1 MKKTKDDLI
10 QKNCK
15 RLNLGRCA
23 GFRYDLYRQQ
33 DADLIE
39 YENNVDA
46 QYLLTK
52 IKSDRTLH
60 SDDNYTPGKIGALYP
75 LHDCLCIVC
84 NPLAFKLLN
93 LKTFWAYEPLFDKY
107 VYYFKYD
114 AYYKDYISK
123 HLNYTKSVPI
133 QVFQQYELLFTK
145 CTLPKFCSGWENA
158 HLTSAPNITESV
170 ANKIIQISNKIND
183 NYGYYWELNPACNT
197 YRIGQAVAGRL
208 GKTVMSYNAHAVLE
222 LILQVVSC
230 SYAIVDNTN
239 TVQPYKCSF
248 KELLQ
253 SFKITG
259 RKKAKA
265 VIFEEALNELIE
277 HGFIDGYGFD
287 DDNNICFSA
296 IFLTRHARQKIL
308 RPLGFYAG
316 LPVKRPYIATWLN
329 YLWWIRQSQHP
340 QLSVA
345 LDTLLGYLGL
355 SNLIRESR
363 LSEIAKVL
371 NLIRRQGQDVGYLLK
386 AEDETEITAKDVKHL
401 LNNRKELKKHIV
413 ITPLESGKVGKN
425 D

>member
-1 MKKTKDDLI
+1 MIKKTKDELN

-23 GFRYDLYRQQ
+23 GFRYDLYLQQ
-33 DADLIE
+33 DADLVE
-39 YENNVDA
+39 YENDVDA

-52 IKSDRTLH
+52 IKYDRTLH
-60 SDDNYTPGKIGALYP
+60 GDDNYTPGKIGALYP
-75 LHDCLCIVC
+75 LHECLCIVC
-84 NPLAFKLLN
+84 SPLAFKLLN
-93 LKTFWAYEPLFDKY
+93 FKTFWAYEPIFDKY
-107 VYYFKYD
+107 VYYFKND
-114 AYYKDYISK
+114 DYYRSYLFN
-123 HLNYTKSVPI
+123 HLNYTRSVPI
-133 QVFQQYELLFTK
+133 QVYQQYEILFTK
-145 CTLPKFCSGWENA
+145 STLPKFSNNWHDS
-158 HLTSAPNITESV
+158 HLTSAPNMTEAV
-170 ANKIIQISNKIND
+170 VNKLVQISNKINN
-183 NYGYYWELNPACNT
+183 NYGYYWQLNPANNT

-340 QLSVA
+340 QLTVA

-363 LSEIAKVL
+363 LTEIAKVL
-371 NLIRRQGQDVGYLLK
+371 NLIRRHGQDSGFLLK
-386 AEDETEITAKDVKHL
+386 AEDEKEITSKDVKYL
-401 LNNRKELKKHIV
+401 LNNRKEFKTV
-413 ITPLESGKVGKN
+413 IRISPLNVER
-425 D
+425 

>member
-1 MKKTKDDLI
+1 MSKKTKDELN
-10 QKNCK
+10 QKQAK
-15 RLNLGRCA
+15 KLNLGRCA
-23 GFRYDLYRQQ
+23 GFRYDIYRQQ

-39 YENNVDA
+39 YENDVDA

-60 SDDNYTPGKIGALYP
+60 GNENYNPGMVGALYP

-93 LKTFWAYEPLFDKY
+93 LKAFWAYEPLFDKY

-114 AYYKDYISK
+114 AYYNDYISK
-123 HLNYTKSVPI
+123 HLKYTQSVPI
-133 QVFQQYELLFTK
+133 QVFQQYEILFTK
-145 CTLPKFCSGWENA
+145 CTLPKFSNNWSNS
-158 HLTSAPNITESV
+158 HLTSAPAMTESI
-170 ANKIIQISNKIND
+170 AHKIIQISNKIND
-183 NYGYYWELNPACNT
+183 NYGYYWQLNPACDT

-208 GKTVMSYNAHAVLE
+208 GKTVMSYNAHALLE

-239 TVQPYKCSF
+239 ATQSYICNY

-253 SFKITG
+253 LFKPLG

-265 VIFEEALNELIE
+265 IVFEDALNEFLY
-277 HGFIDGYGFD
+277 HGFIDGYKFD
-287 DDNNICFSA
+287 DENNFYFTST
-296 IFLTRHARQKIL
+296 FLTRHARQKIL
-308 RPLGFYAG
+308 RPMGFTAG
-316 LPVKRPYIATWLN
+316 LPTKHPYIATWLH

-363 LSEIAKVL
+363 LTEIAKVL
-371 NLIRRQGQDVGYLLK
+371 NILRRHGQDLGFLLK
-386 AEDETEITAKDVKHL
+386 AEDEKEITSKDVKYL
-401 LNNRKELKKHIV
+401 LNNRKELKKYVV
-413 ITPLESGKVGKN
+413 ISPLESGKDG
-425 D
+425 

>member
-23 GFRYDLYRQQ
+23 GFRYDIEQQQ
-33 DADLIE
+33 DADLIN
-39 YENNVDA
+39 YQCDVDA

-60 SDDNYTPGKIGALYP
+60 GDDNYTPGKIGALYP

-93 LKTFWAYEPLFDKY
+93 LKTFWAYEPIFDKY
-107 VYYFKYD
+107 VYYFKND
-114 AYYKDYISK
+114 DYYRSYLFN
-123 HLNYTKSVPI
+123 HLNYTQSVPI
-133 QVFQQYELLFTK
+133 QIFQQYEILFTK
-145 CTLPKFCSGWENA
+145 CTLPKFSNNWQNS

-183 NYGYYWELNPACNT
+183 NYGYYWQLNPACNT

-208 GKTVMSYNAHAVLE
+208 GKTVMSYNAHALLE

-230 SYAIVDNTN
+230 SYAIVDNSN
-239 TVQPYKCSF
+239 TTQSYKCCF

-253 SFKITG
+253 LFKPAG

-265 VIFEEALNELIE
+265 IVFDETMAELIHYGYINGYAVKNNELY
-277 HGFIDGYGFD
+277 FT
-287 DDNNICFSA
+287 ST
-296 IFLTRHARQKIL
+296 FLTKHARQKVL
-308 RPLGFYAG
+308 RPLGFTAG
-316 LPVKRPYIATWLN
+316 LPAKRPYIATWLN
-329 YLWWIRQSQHP
+329 YLWWIRYSQHP
-340 QLSVA
+340 QLTVA
-345 LDTLLGYLGL
+345 LDTLLGYLDL

-363 LSEIAKVL
+363 LTEIAKVL
-371 NLIRRQGQDVGYLLK
+371 NILRRHGQDAGYLVK
-386 AEDETEITAKDVKHL
+386 AEDETEITAKDVKYL
-401 LNNRKELKKHIV
+401 LNNRTELNKYVTIS
-413 ITPLESGKVGKN
+413 PLESGK
-425 D
+425 DR

>member
-1 MKKTKDDLI
+1 MTKKTKDELN

-23 GFRYDLYRQQ
+23 GFRYDIEQQQ
-33 DADLIE
+33 DAELIN
-39 YENNVDA
+39 YQCDVDA

-60 SDDNYTPGKIGALYP
+60 GNENYSPGMLGALYP
-75 LHDCLCIVC
+75 LHPCLCIVC
-84 NPLAFKLLN
+84 SPLAFKLLS

-114 AYYKDYISK
+114 AYYEDYISK
-123 HLNYTKSVPI
+123 HLNYTQSVPI

-145 CTLPKFCSGWENA
+145 CTLPKFSNDWQNS

-183 NYGYYWELNPACNT
+183 SYGYYWQLNPTSNT

-239 TVQPYKCSF
+239 TTQPYKCSF

-253 SFKITG
+253 SFKPVG

-265 VIFEEALNELIE
+265 IIFDEAMAELV
-277 HGFIDGYGFD
+277 HYGYINGY
-287 DDNNICFSA
+287 A
-296 IFLTRHARQKIL
+296 IKDMDMYFTSTFLTRHARQKIK
-308 RPLGFYAG
+308 RKLGFYAG
-316 LPVKRPYIATWLN
+316 LPAKRPYIATFLN
-329 YLWWIRQSQHP
+329 YLWWIRYSQHP
-340 QLSVA
+340 QLTVA
-345 LDTLLGYLGL
+345 LDTLLGYLDL

-363 LSEIAKVL
+363 LTEIAKVL
-371 NLIRRQGQDVGYLLK
+371 NILRRHGQGAGCVLK
-386 AEDETEITAKDVKHL
+386 ADDEAEITSKDVKYL
-401 LNNRKELKKHIV
+401 LNNRTELNKYVAIS
-413 ITPLESGKVGKN
+413 PLESGKEG
-425 D
+425 